1 MNLTLE
7 ILGVVLSLIY
17 VVLMMRQNIWC
28 WSFGILG
35 SLLSIYIFID
45 AKLYSEVILYVF
57 YVAVGIFGW
66 VKWHTK
72 DHSKKPVVRWKL
84 FNHLIAI
91 VIGFAG
97 AFGLGYMFN
106 TYTDADRSY
115 FDASTT
121 MFSFVASFM
130 EAYKVLSGWIYWI
143 VLNLATVFLYVS
155 KDLYIYA
162 GYSLVLAVLSVIG
175 YMQWLNSYKEQIA
188 SNNYLDEIH

>member
-1 MNLTLE
+1 
-7 ILGVVLSLIY
+7 
-17 VVLMMRQNIWC
+17 
-28 WSFGILG
+28 
-35 SLLSIYIFID
+35 
-45 AKLYSEVILYVF
+45 
-57 YVAVGIFGW
+57 
-66 VKWHTK
+66 
-72 DHSKKPVVRWKL
+72 
-84 FNHLIAI
+84 
-91 VIGFAG
+91 
-97 AFGLGYMFN
+97 
-106 TYTDADRSY
+106 
-115 FDASTT
+115 